1 MPTFF
6 APEKERV
13 AVRSRVLAYW
23 DVQTIAPQPQ
33 SLSYWA
39 SVLQQECKR
48 RVPQHTFELW
58 KTFLHSSQTG
68 LLDLVGETG
77 WRAWE
82 DAGDLLDDIYQ
93 QVMSDVGHAPNAS
106 VVFLVTTDPD
116 FVGLIGPLRE
126 RGARV
131 YLVTPPLNGGRQVD
145 QRLIDAV
152 GDGRHISLDAQPWE
166 LFPAMLHGRQR
177 DWLTGELLR

>member
-6 APEKERV
+6 APEKERA

-23 DVQTIAPQPQ
+23 DVQTIASQPQ
-33 SLSYWA
+33 SLSHWA
-39 SVLQQECKR
+39 NVLQEECKR
-48 RVPQHTFELW
+48 RVPQHKFELW
-58 KTFLHSSQTG
+58 KAFLHSSQAG
-68 LLDLVGETG
+68 LLNRVGETG

-116 FVGLIGPLRE
+116 FLGLIGLLRE

-145 QRLIDAV
+145 QSLIDAV
-152 GDGRHISLDAQPWE
+152 GARRHIALDAQPWE
-166 LFPAMLHGRQR
+166 LFPAMMHVRQR
-177 DWLTGELLR
+177 DWLTGELQR